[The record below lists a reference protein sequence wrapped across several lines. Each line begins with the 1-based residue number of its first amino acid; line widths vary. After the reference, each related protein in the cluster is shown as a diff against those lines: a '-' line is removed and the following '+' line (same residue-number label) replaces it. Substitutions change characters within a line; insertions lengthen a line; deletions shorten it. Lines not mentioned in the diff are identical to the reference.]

1 MDQKM
6 IRAVCCILVG
16 PTGRRLPAYC
26 NVKDAFTQGL
36 FSDYFTYNSILTSK
50 TFYKYLRATT
60 PFPHFLWRH
69 YGGANDY
76 RRTLND
82 MMNLVDTC
90 VSLTLLRQI
99 QDELYQWIVSYLPA
113 EESETVCQNYV
124 AQNPSRSD
132 IAVFFSDALHFAMT
146 RDIVANRPSET
157 KEASCYSEGKEVS
170 Q

>member
-1 MDQKM
+1 MLAATC
-6 IRAVCCILVG
+6 RLVVG
-16 PTGRRLPAYC
+16 HNGRRLGHPNIKTAYLC
-26 NVKDAFTQGL
+26 L
-36 FSDYFTYNSILTSK
+36 FADYYRYNAAPCIKTY
-50 TFYKYLRATT
+50 YKYANTST
-60 PFPHFLWRH
+60 PYPHFLTRH

-99 QDELYQWIVSYLPA
+99 QDELYRWIVSYLPA

-124 AQNPSRSD
+124 AQNPCRRD
-132 IAVFFSDALHFAMT
+132 IAVFFADAMHLAIS

-157 KEASCYSEGKEVS
+157 NEES
-170 Q
+170 